1 MEVAKVT
8 DLRNRAMIE
17 KIILTAV
24 GSKQAGSEQLLARLI
39 TEACI
44 WTLRES
50 CFNVDNV

>member
-1 MEVAKVT
+1 LEVAKVT
-8 DLRNRAMIE
+8 DLRCREDN
-17 KIILTAV
+17 ILTAV